1 MRIEDITIPGLGVA
15 LAATAYGDPTS
26 PPVVLLHGGGQTR
39 QSWQATAQGLAR
51 RGWRAIAVDLRGH
64 GASEWAADGRYGLA
78 DFANDVLNLSAVLHR
93 RPVLVGFS
101 LGGLAA
107 LAAVARCPEVA
118 SGLVLVDVSPFI
130 QQSGADRVTEFMR
143 ANLDGFESVQEA
155 ASAIATYRRQRERQA
170 TPNLRDSLREVDG
183 RFFWHWDPALIESDS
198 GDAGGLALLNA
209 LSGEGGLQSMT
220 SSLRLP
226 TLLIRGARSDV
237 LLPDDSRRFL
247 ERVPHADFSITAESG
262 HLMVG
267 DDNQGFDAA
276 LADFLDR
283 RIRPRLELFGTT

>member
-1 MRIEDITIPGLGVA
+1 MRIEDITIPGIGVA
-15 LAATAYGDPTS
+15 LAATVYGDPTS

-39 QSWQATAQGLAR
+39 QSWQATAQRLAL

-78 DFANDVLNLSAVLHR
+78 NFADDILNLSAVLHR

-107 LAAVARCPEVA
+107 LTAVARCPGVA
-118 SGLVLVDVSPFI
+118 SGLVLMDVSPFV
-130 QQSGADRVTEFMR
+130 QKSGADRVAGFMR
-143 ANLDGFESVQEA
+143 ANLDGFDSVQEA
-155 ASAIATYRRQRERQA
+155 AAAVATYRRQRERQA
-170 TPNLRDSLREVDG
+170 TANLRNSLREVDG

-198 GDAGGLALLNA
+198 GAVGPALLDA

-247 ERVPHADFSITAESG
+247 ERVPHADFSISAESG
-262 HLMVG
+262 HLVVG

-276 LADFLDR
+276 LTDFLDR
-283 RIRPRLELFGTT
+283 RIRPRLELFSTT